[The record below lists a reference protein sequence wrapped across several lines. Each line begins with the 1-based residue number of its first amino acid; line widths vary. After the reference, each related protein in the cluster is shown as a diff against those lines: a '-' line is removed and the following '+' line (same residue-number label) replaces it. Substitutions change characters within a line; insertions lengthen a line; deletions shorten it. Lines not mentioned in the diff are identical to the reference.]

1 MWAMRRFV
9 SSVVLCGLA
18 ACSPTLDWREL
29 RPAGSGAQLMFPCKP
44 SSQTRPLELAGV
56 RVPLTL
62 HVCTAGGA
70 TYALAVADVGE
81 AGRIAAAL
89 TQLGDAA
96 ARNLSGEA
104 QELPMPRV
112 AGATPQP
119 QARRLLVRGHLPDG
133 SAAQQQLAVFSHG
146 TRIYQASV
154 LGASLDGEGVET
166 FLGSI
171 RLSD

>member
-1 MWAMRRFV
+1 MHRLV
-9 SSVVLCGLA
+9 SSVVLFALA

-62 HVCTAGGA
+62 HACSAGGT
-70 TYALAVADVGE
+70 TYALAVADVGDVSH
-81 AGRIAAAL
+81 IAAAL
-89 TQLGDAA
+89 IQLGDAA
-96 ARNLSGEA
+96 TRNLAGDA
-104 QELPMPRV
+104 QALPLPHV

-133 SAAQQQLAVFSHG
+133 SATQQQLIVFSRG

>member
-1 MWAMRRFV
+1 MRRFV
-9 SSVVLCGLA
+9 SSVVIFGLA

-29 RPAGSGAQLMFPCKP
+29 RLAGSGAQLMFPCKP
-44 SSQTRPLELAGV
+44 SSQTRPLELGGV

-62 HVCTAGGA
+62 HACSAGGA
-70 TYALAVADVGE
+70 TYALAVGDVGD

-96 ARNLSGEA
+96 TRNLGGDA
-104 QELPMPRV
+104 QALPLPHV

-119 QARRLLVRGHLPDG
+119 QSRRLLVRGHLPDG
-133 SAAQQQLAVFSHG
+133 SAVQQQLAVFSRG